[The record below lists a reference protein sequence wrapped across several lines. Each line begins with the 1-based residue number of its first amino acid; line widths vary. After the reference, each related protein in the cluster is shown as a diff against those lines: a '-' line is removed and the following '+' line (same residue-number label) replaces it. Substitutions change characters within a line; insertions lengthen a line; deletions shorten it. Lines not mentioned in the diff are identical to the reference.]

1 MEITPVLSVI
11 MPCYNQAQYI
21 EEAIESVIN
30 QSYRNWE
37 LIIIDDG
44 STDKT
49 LDILNSIYYKDKEH
63 VRIISFSRNFKKE
76 AAMFAGLTH
85 AVGEYTCIVD
95 GDLQQNPNYLLEM
108 IDFLDNNKDYDEV
121 AMRNKS
127 RNNESFIMKFFK
139 KMFYKCIDKMS
150 DVHFENATSDFR
162 MFRENVKMAML
173 TLKEKNRFTKGIF
186 SWVGFNIKYMDFEME
201 PRKSG
206 KTSFGFVSSIKYAIS
221 GITDFSDKPL
231 KVPFIFGLLLFI
243 IAIIYL
249 IVGIVINS
257 LNLVITLILIL
268 FSVTFV
274 FMGIMGTYISKIHS
288 EVKDRPIYIS
298 KLEKGFKKDDEYK

>member
-1 MEITPVLSVI
+1 MKLSIIIPCKNEEGNVLEL
-11 MPCYNQAQYI
+11 YNKIKDTLGKVKYEMI
-21 EEAIESVIN
+21 
-30 QSYRNWE
+30 Y
-37 LIIIDDG
+37 IDDG

-63 VRIISFSRNFKKE
+63 
-76 AAMFAGLTH
+76 
-85 AVGEYTCIVD
+85 
-95 GDLQQNPNYLLEM
+95 
-108 IDFLDNNKDYDEV
+108 V

-231 KVPFIFGLLLFI
+231 KVPFIFSLLLFI

-257 LNLVITLILIL
+257 LNLVITLMLIL

>member
-1 MEITPVLSVI
+1 MKLSIIIPCKNEEGNVLEL
-11 MPCYNQAQYI
+11 YNKIKDTLGKVKYEMI
-21 EEAIESVIN
+21 
-30 QSYRNWE
+30 Y
-37 LIIIDDG
+37 IDDG

-206 KTSFGFVSSIKYAIS
+206 KTSFGFVSSLKYAIS

-257 LNLVITLILIL
+257 LNLVITLMLIL

>member
-1 MEITPVLSVI
+1 MGKVKYEMI
-11 MPCYNQAQYI
+11 Y
-21 EEAIESVIN
+21 
-30 QSYRNWE
+30 
-37 LIIIDDG
+37 IDDG

>member
-1 MEITPVLSVI
+1 MKLSIIIPCKNEEGNVLEL
-11 MPCYNQAQYI
+11 YNKIKDTLGKVKYEMI
-21 EEAIESVIN
+21 
-30 QSYRNWE
+30 Y
-37 LIIIDDG
+37 IDDG

-298 KLEKGFKKDDEYK
+298 KLEKGFKKDDEYG

>member
-1 MEITPVLSVI
+1 MKLSIIIPCKNEEGNVLEL
-11 MPCYNQAQYI
+11 YNKIKDTLGKVKYEMI
-21 EEAIESVIN
+21 
-30 QSYRNWE
+30 Y
-37 LIIIDDG
+37 IDDG

-231 KVPFIFGLLLFI
+231 KVPFIFSLLLFI

-257 LNLVITLILIL
+257 LNLVITLMLIL

>member
-1 MEITPVLSVI
+1 MKLSIIIPCKNEEGNVLEL
-11 MPCYNQAQYI
+11 YNKIKDTLGKVKYEMI
-21 EEAIESVIN
+21 
-30 QSYRNWE
+30 Y
-37 LIIIDDG
+37 IDDG

-85 AVGEYTCIVD
+85 AVGKYTCIVD

>member
-1 MEITPVLSVI
+1 MKLSIIIPCNNEEGNVLEL
-11 MPCYNQAQYI
+11 YNKIKDTLGKVKYEMI
-21 EEAIESVIN
+21 
-30 QSYRNWE
+30 Y
-37 LIIIDDG
+37 IDDG

-257 LNLVITLILIL
+257 LNLVITLMLIL

>member
-1 MEITPVLSVI
+1 MKLSIIIPCKNEEGNVLEL
-11 MPCYNQAQYI
+11 YNKIKDTLGKVKYEMI
-21 EEAIESVIN
+21 
-30 QSYRNWE
+30 Y
-37 LIIIDDG
+37 IDDG

-231 KVPFIFGLLLFI
+231 NVPFIFGLLLFI

>member
-1 MEITPVLSVI
+1 MKLSI
-11 MPCYNQAQYI
+11 IIPCKI
-21 EEAIESVIN
+21 EEGNVL
-30 QSYRNWE
+30 E
-37 LIIIDDG
+37 LYNKIKDTLGKVKYEMIYIDDG

-257 LNLVITLILIL
+257 LNLVITLMLIL

>member
-1 MEITPVLSVI
+1 MKLSIIIPCKNEEGNVLEL
-11 MPCYNQAQYI
+11 YNKIKDTLGKVKYEMI
-21 EEAIESVIN
+21 
-30 QSYRNWE
+30 Y
-37 LIIIDDG
+37 IDDG

-49 LDILNSIYYKDKEH
+49 LDILNSIYCKDKEH

-127 RNNESFIMKFFK
+127 RNNESSIMKFFK

-206 KTSFGFVSSIKYAIS
+206 KTSFGFVSSLKYAIS

>member
-1 MEITPVLSVI
+1 MKLSIIIPCKNEEGNVLEL
-11 MPCYNQAQYI
+11 YNKIKDTLGKVKYEMI
-21 EEAIESVIN
+21 
-30 QSYRNWE
+30 Y
-37 LIIIDDG
+37 IDDG

-139 KMFYKCIDKMS
+139 KLFYKCIDKMS

-162 MFRENVKMAML
+162 MFRQNVKMAML

>member
-1 MEITPVLSVI
+1 MKLSVI
-11 MPCYNQAQYI
+11 IPCKNEEGNVLELYNKIKDTLGKVKYEMI
-21 EEAIESVIN
+21 
-30 QSYRNWE
+30 Y
-37 LIIIDDG
+37 IDDG

-49 LDILNSIYYKDKEH
+49 LDILNGIYDKDKEH

-162 MFRENVKMAML
+162 MFRENVKRAML

-206 KTSFGFVSSIKYAIS
+206 KTSFGFVSSLKYAIS

-231 KVPFIFGLLLFI
+231 KVPFIFGLLLFM

-274 FMGIMGTYISKIHS
+274 FMGMMGTYISKIHS

-298 KLEKGFKKDDEYK
+298 KLEKGFKKDDEY

>member
-1 MEITPVLSVI
+1 MKLSIIIPCKNEEGNVLEL
-11 MPCYNQAQYI
+11 YNKIKDTLGKVKYEMI
-21 EEAIESVIN
+21 
-30 QSYRNWE
+30 Y
-37 LIIIDDG
+37 IDDG

-85 AVGEYTCIVD
+85 GVGEYSCIVD

-257 LNLVITLILIL
+257 LNLVITLMLIL

>member
-1 MEITPVLSVI
+1 MKLSIIIPCKNEEGNVLEL
-11 MPCYNQAQYI
+11 YNKIKDTLGKVKYEMI
-21 EEAIESVIN
+21 
-30 QSYRNWE
+30 Y
-37 LIIIDDG
+37 IDDG

-201 PRKSG
+201 PRNSG

-231 KVPFIFGLLLFI
+231 KVPLIFGLLLFI

>member
-1 MEITPVLSVI
+1 MKLSIIIPCKNEEGNVLEL
-11 MPCYNQAQYI
+11 YNKIKDTLGKVKYEMI
-21 EEAIESVIN
+21 
-30 QSYRNWE
+30 Y
-37 LIIIDDG
+37 IDDG

-139 KMFYKCIDKMS
+139 KIFYKCIDKMS

>member
-1 MEITPVLSVI
+1 MKLSIIIPCKNEEGNVLEL
-11 MPCYNQAQYI
+11 YNKIKDTLGKVKYEMI
-21 EEAIESVIN
+21 
-30 QSYRNWE
+30 Y
-37 LIIIDDG
+37 IDDG

-121 AMRNKS
+121 AMRNKN

-257 LNLVITLILIL
+257 LNLVITLMLIL

>member
-1 MEITPVLSVI
+1 MKLSIIIPCKNEEGNVLEL
-11 MPCYNQAQYI
+11 YNKIKDALGKVKYEMI
-21 EEAIESVIN
+21 
-30 QSYRNWE
+30 Y
-37 LIIIDDG
+37 IDDG

>member
-1 MEITPVLSVI
+1 MKLSIIIPCKNEEGNVLEL
-11 MPCYNQAQYI
+11 YNKIKDTLGKVKYEMI
-21 EEAIESVIN
+21 
-30 QSYRNWE
+30 Y
-37 LIIIDDG
+37 IDDG

-139 KMFYKCIDKMS
+139 KIFYKCIDKMS

-249 IVGIVINS
+249 IVGIAINS

>member
-1 MEITPVLSVI
+1 MKLSIIIPCKNEEGNVLEL
-11 MPCYNQAQYI
+11 YNKIKDTLGKVKYETI
-21 EEAIESVIN
+21 
-30 QSYRNWE
+30 Y
-37 LIIIDDG
+37 IDDG

>member
-1 MEITPVLSVI
+1 MKLSIIIPCKNEEGNVLEL
-11 MPCYNQAQYI
+11 YNKIKDTLGKVKYEMI
-21 EEAIESVIN
+21 
-30 QSYRNWE
+30 Y
-37 LIIIDDG
+37 IDDG

-127 RNNESFIMKFFK
+127 RNNESSIMKFFK

-206 KTSFGFVSSIKYAIS
+206 KTSFGFVSSLKYAIS

>member
-1 MEITPVLSVI
+1 MKLSIIIPCKNEEGNVLEL
-11 MPCYNQAQYI
+11 YNKIKDTLGKVKYEMI
-21 EEAIESVIN
+21 
-30 QSYRNWE
+30 Y
-37 LIIIDDG
+37 IDDG

-173 TLKEKNRFTKGIF
+173 SLKEKNRFTKGIF

-257 LNLVITLILIL
+257 LNLVITLMLIL

>member
-1 MEITPVLSVI
+1 MKLSIIIPCKNEEGNVLEL
-11 MPCYNQAQYI
+11 YNKIKDTLGKVKYEMI
-21 EEAIESVIN
+21 
-30 QSYRNWE
+30 Y
-37 LIIIDDG
+37 IDDG

-243 IAIIYL
+243 IAIIY
-249 IVGIVINS
+249 S
-257 LNLVITLILIL
+257 LNLVITLMLIL

>member
-1 MEITPVLSVI
+1 MKLSIIIPCKNEEGNVLEL
-11 MPCYNQAQYI
+11 YNKIKDTLGKVKYEMI
-21 EEAIESVIN
+21 
-30 QSYRNWE
+30 Y
-37 LIIIDDG
+37 IDDG

-298 KLEKGFKKDDEYK
+298 KLKKGFKKDDEYK

>member
-1 MEITPVLSVI
+1 MKLSIIIPCKNEEGNVLEL
-11 MPCYNQAQYI
+11 YNKIKDTLGKVKYEMI
-21 EEAIESVIN
+21 
-30 QSYRNWE
+30 Y
-37 LIIIDDG
+37 IDDG

-257 LNLVITLILIL
+257 LNLVITLMLIL

-298 KLEKGFKKDDEYK
+298 KLEKGFKKDEYK

>member
-1 MEITPVLSVI
+1 MKLSIIIPCKNEEGNVLEL
-11 MPCYNQAQYI
+11 YNKIKDTLGKVKYEMI
-21 EEAIESVIN
+21 
-30 QSYRNWE
+30 Y
-37 LIIIDDG
+37 IDDG

-76 AAMFAGLTH
+76 AALFAGLTH

>member
-1 MEITPVLSVI
+1 MKLSIIIPCKNEEGNVLEL
-11 MPCYNQAQYI
+11 YNKIKDTLGKVKYEMI
-21 EEAIESVIN
+21 
-30 QSYRNWE
+30 Y
-37 LIIIDDG
+37 IDDG

-206 KTSFGFVSSIKYAIS
+206 KTSFGFVSSLKYAIS

-298 KLEKGFKKDDEYK
+298 KLEKGFKKDDEYE

>member
-1 MEITPVLSVI
+1 MKLSIIIPCKNEEGNVLEL
-11 MPCYNQAQYI
+11 YNKIKDTLGKVKYEMI
-21 EEAIESVIN
+21 
-30 QSYRNWE
+30 Y
-37 LIIIDDG
+37 IDDG

-206 KTSFGFVSSIKYAIS
+206 KTSFGFVSSIKYAMS

-257 LNLVITLILIL
+257 LNLVITLMLIL

>member
-1 MEITPVLSVI
+1 MKLS
-11 MPCYNQAQYI
+11 
-21 EEAIESVIN
+21 
-30 QSYRNWE
+30 
-37 LIIIDDG
+37 IIIPCKNEEGNVLELYNKIKDTLGKVKYEMIYINDG

-257 LNLVITLILIL
+257 LNLVITLMLIL

>member
-1 MEITPVLSVI
+1 MKLSIIIPCKNEEGNVLEL
-11 MPCYNQAQYI
+11 YNKIKDTLVKVKYEMI
-21 EEAIESVIN
+21 
-30 QSYRNWE
+30 Y
-37 LIIIDDG
+37 IDDG

-257 LNLVITLILIL
+257 LNLVITLMLIL

>member
-1 MEITPVLSVI
+1 MKLSIIIPCKNEEGNVLEL
-11 MPCYNQAQYI
+11 YNKIKDTLGKVKYEMI
-21 EEAIESVIN
+21 
-30 QSYRNWE
+30 Y
-37 LIIIDDG
+37 IDDG

-139 KMFYKCIDKMS
+139 KLFYKCIDKMS

-257 LNLVITLILIL
+257 LNLVITLMLIL

>member
-1 MEITPVLSVI
+1 MKLSIIIPCKNEEGNVLEL
-11 MPCYNQAQYI
+11 YNKIKDTLGKVKYEMI
-21 EEAIESVIN
+21 
-30 QSYRNWE
+30 Y
-37 LIIIDDG
+37 IDDG

-121 AMRNKS
+121 AMRNKN

-288 EVKDRPIYIS
+288 EVKGRPIYIS

>member
-1 MEITPVLSVI
+1 MK
-11 MPCYNQAQYI
+11 
-21 EEAIESVIN
+21 
-30 QSYRNWE
+30 
-37 LIIIDDG
+37 LIIIIPCKNEEGNVLELYNKIKDTLGKVKYEMIYIDDG

-257 LNLVITLILIL
+257 LNLVITLMLIL

>member
-1 MEITPVLSVI
+1 MKLSIIIPCKNEEGNVLEL
-11 MPCYNQAQYI
+11 YNKIKDTLGKVKYEMI
-21 EEAIESVIN
+21 
-30 QSYRNWE
+30 Y
-37 LIIIDDG
+37 IDDG

-121 AMRNKS
+121 AMRNKN

-206 KTSFGFVSSIKYAIS
+206 KTSFGFVSSLKYAIS

-298 KLEKGFKKDDEYK
+298 KLEKGFKKDDEYE

>member
-1 MEITPVLSVI
+1 MKLSIIIPCKNEEGNVLEL
-11 MPCYNQAQYI
+11 YNKIKDTLGKVKYEMI
-21 EEAIESVIN
+21 
-30 QSYRNWE
+30 Y
-37 LIIIDDG
+37 IDDG

-85 AVGEYTCIVD
+85 AVGKYTCIVD

-121 AMRNKS
+121 AMRNKN

-257 LNLVITLILIL
+257 LNLVITLMLIL

>member
-1 MEITPVLSVI
+1 MKLSIIIPCKNEEGNVLEL
-11 MPCYNQAQYI
+11 YNKIKDTLGKVKYEMI
-21 EEAIESVIN
+21 
-30 QSYRNWE
+30 Y
-37 LIIIDDG
+37 IDDG

-121 AMRNKS
+121 AMRNKN

>member
-1 MEITPVLSVI
+1 MKLSIIIPCKNEEGNVLEL
-11 MPCYNQAQYI
+11 YNKIKDTLGKVKYEMI
-21 EEAIESVIN
+21 
-30 QSYRNWE
+30 Y
-37 LIIIDDG
+37 IDDG

-85 AVGEYTCIVD
+85 AAGEYTCIVD

>member
-1 MEITPVLSVI
+1 MKLLSFFTPL
-11 MPCYNQAQYI
+11 P
-21 EEAIESVIN
+21 
-30 QSYRNWE
+30 
-37 LIIIDDG
+37 
-44 STDKT
+44 
-49 LDILNSIYYKDKEH
+49 
-63 VRIISFSRNFKKE
+63 
-76 AAMFAGLTH
+76 
-85 AVGEYTCIVD
+85 
-95 GDLQQNPNYLLEM
+95 LLEM